1 MVYMIYILSFID
13 YMYMKNKWI
22 PWLHDKTNGNWHE
35 LTTIMYN
42 IDKSRQTQNS
52 KRERETTIE
61 NVFESMIITEKK
73 ENPVSDSYQ
82 YIYSYKKY
90 MRNFCPLSE
99 PDYYIKWD
107 EEGILVSNDQLKSN
121 CGFRTLGKFKI

>member
-1 MVYMIYILSFID
+1 MNTMITRQ
-13 YMYMKNKWI
+13 NQW
-22 PWLHDKTNGNWHE
+22 NWPE

-61 NVFESMIITEKK
+61 NVFESMIITEKR

-82 YIYSYKKY
+82 YILTK
-90 MRNFCPLSE
+90 NTWGIFALSLNL
-99 PDYYIKWD
+99 I
-107 EEGILVSNDQLKSN
+107 I
-121 CGFRTLGKFKI
+121 I